1 MPKFTYDWFSNNIP
15 FLARVLAPKL
25 WKPDLAMLEIGSFEG
40 RSTLWFLEN
49 VLGGNGCTLTCV
61 DTFEGSEEHK
71 GINLAG
77 LKGVFEDNIAE
88 HKNADRVKAFKC
100 TSHLWL
106 AGQFNPAMAGYDII
120 YIDGSH
126 TIEDILGDA
135 VLAFK
140 LLKPGG
146 IMVFDDYG
154 WGAHLPEDQRP
165 KRAIDAFVSA
175 YSARLTVIEKDY
187 CFAVYKKS

>member
-1 MPKFTYDWFSNNIP
+1 MPKFTFDWFSNNIP
-15 FLARVLAPKL
+15 FLKKVLGNHA

-40 RSTLWFLEN
+40 RSALWFLDN

-71 GINLAG
+71 GISLEG
-77 LKGVFEDNIAE
+77 LYGVFQENIRE
-88 HKNADRVKAFKC
+88 HKNASRVLQHKAP
-100 TSHLWL
+100 SHQWL
-106 AGQFNPAMAGYDII
+106 ATCIQKPMYDII

-146 IMVFDDYG
+146 IMIFDDYG
-154 WGAHLPEDQRP
+154 WGEHLNEELRP
-165 KRAIDAFVSA
+165 KKAIDAFVAA
-175 YSARLTVIEKDY
+175 YSARATVIDKGY
-187 CFAVYKKS
+187 QLAVFKKG